1 MTKHF
6 LVYLLVFLSTAM
18 LCLGAWT
25 YYTRERKTKDKIN
38 RRIAIVE
45 ETDNRENLPGK
56 LRRERSAEGGPLQTL
71 DDFLMQTGLKIS
83 RNQLLLGVFLLAI
96 VMLGLTSLIFG
107 PSPIPLIAGVAG
119 AIAAVYYVLR
129 FIRARRV
136 AQFEQQLPDAIDV
149 IVRSLRAGH
158 PFPTAMSLVAKEL
171 PDPVGAEFT
180 IAFEE
185 LTFGL
190 DMRSVMSNFARRV
203 GSPDLRFLVTS
214 VTIQNQSGGN
224 LAEILSRL
232 SGVMR
237 ERATLRHKVKA
248 MTAEARASAGVMTLL
263 PIGVVL
269 AVGLLDPNYY
279 GEVWDHP
286 SFRTLLY
293 VAGALLVTGNVIMR
307 QMAQFKF

>member
-1 MTKHF
+1 MTKHLLVYF
-6 LVYLLVFLSTAM
+6 LVFVSAALLSF
-18 LCLGAWT
+18 GAYN
-25 YYTRERKTKDKIN
+25 YYSRERKTQEKIN
-38 RRIAIVE
+38 RRISVVE
-45 ETDNRENLPGK
+45 EAEDRVSQGK
-56 LRRERSAEGGPLQTL
+56 VRRERSAEGGPLQAV
-71 DDFLMQTGLKIS
+71 DDFLTQTGLNVS
-83 RNQLLLGVFLLAI
+83 RNQLFGGVFLLVVVTLA
-96 VMLGLTSLIFG
+96 VVSVVFG
-107 PSPIPLIAGVAG
+107 PGLVPFAAGVAG
-119 AIAAVYYVLR
+119 ALAAVYFVLR
-129 FIRARRV
+129 YLRARRI

-158 PFPTAMSLVAKEL
+158 PFPTAMALVAKEL
-171 PDPVGAEFT
+171 PDPVGTEFT
-180 IAFEE
+180 AAHEE

-190 DMRSVMSNFARRV
+190 DMRAVMGNFARRV

-237 ERATLRHKVKA
+237 ERATLRHKIRA
-248 MTAEARASAGVMTLL
+248 MTAEARASAGVMTML

-269 AVGLLDPNYY
+269 AVGFLDPTYY

-293 VAGALLVTGNVIMR
+293 IAGALLLTGNAIMR